1 MLKSIKFRLYPT
13 QEQAEL
19 LEKQFGYCRFI
30 YNWALDY
37 SNWEHKSN
45 QTTTFK
51 KDWSAKLPDL
61 KKYLPWLK
69 EANAQSLQHEL
80 RHLEDAYKR
89 FFKKL
94 GGFPKFKS
102 KYDKQSFHVPQGF
115 KIEDGMLCI
124 PKMKNIPV
132 VISKDLSSAVLRS
145 MTISKTKAGK
155 FFVSVL
161 YCDGLAIPDKKEIT
175 KESALGIDLGI
186 KEFAVCSDGS
196 RIANPKFLEHSMK
209 RLRRFQ
215 QSFSRKIED
224 SSNRSKAKQKIALL
238 HEKVSN
244 QRSDFLHKTSHLI
257 CKSQEVNTVCLENL
271 NVKGMMKNHKLA
283 KSIGSASWSEFIRQL
298 AYKTE
303 WCGKNLLKCGRF
315 DPSSKV
321 CNDCGAMKQ
330 DLKLSDRSWI
340 CPCGAKID
348 RDLNAA
354 KNIRDFA
361 FRKLYPED
369 TGDFKSVE
377 RKDRKAPKV
386 LFESVSL
393 KQKAFA

>member
-1 MLKSIKFRLYPT
+1 M
-13 QEQAEL
+13 
-19 LEKQFGYCRFI
+19 
-30 YNWALDY
+30 
-37 SNWEHKSN
+37 
-45 QTTTFK
+45 
-51 KDWSAKLPDL
+51 
-61 KKYLPWLK
+61 
-69 EANAQSLQHEL
+69 
-80 RHLEDAYKR
+80 
-89 FFKKL
+89 
-94 GGFPKFKS
+94 
-102 KYDKQSFHVPQGF
+102 
-115 KIEDGMLCI
+115 
-124 PKMKNIPV
+124 
-132 VISKDLSSAVLRS
+132 
-145 MTISKTKAGK
+145 
-155 FFVSVL
+155 
-161 YCDGLAIPDKKEIT
+161 PDKKEIT

-196 RIANPKFLEHSMK
+196 RIANPKFLERSMK

-215 QSFSRKIED
+215 QSFSRKIKD
-224 SSNRSKAKQKIALL
+224 SSNRGKAKQKIALL

-257 CKSQEVNTVCLENL
+257 CESQEVNTVCLENL

-298 AYKTE
+298 TYKTE
-303 WCGKNLLKCGRF
+303 WGGKNLLKCGRF

-321 CNDCGAMKQ
+321 CNDCGVMKQ

-348 RDLNAA
+348 RDLNAS

-361 FRKLYPED
+361 FSKLYPED

-377 RKDRKAPKV
+377 RKDRKAPKA